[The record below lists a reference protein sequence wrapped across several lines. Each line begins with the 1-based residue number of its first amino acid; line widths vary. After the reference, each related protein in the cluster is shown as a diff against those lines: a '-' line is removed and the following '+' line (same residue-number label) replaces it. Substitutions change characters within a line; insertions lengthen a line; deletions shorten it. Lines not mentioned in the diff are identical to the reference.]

1 MNNNEQ
7 PVTALVGKHGER
19 AILKGVVVRGKLN
32 GILAS
37 VDVEQRYRNPLP
49 NNIEVVYTFPL
60 PIGAVLLGMEIEIA
74 GKKLTAAVVEKSS
87 AEKQYEVAITD
98 GDTAV
103 MVQDTGNGLYTM
115 NVGNLLA
122 NETAVI
128 RFRFSLPLV
137 WQGDRLRF
145 VLPTSI
151 APRYGNGAEASLEP
165 WQIPETCTIIEYPFD
180 FSFEFAGQLAQ
191 CEISSPSHPIV
202 VATSGKG
209 LLVRLDQGALLDRD
223 LVLTFRAQSTLQSL
237 TVVPDRQGHAA
248 FACLRVPPVEGWTD
262 APLCLKIV
270 IDCSGS
276 MAGVS
281 IAQARKAALAML
293 DLLRPQDYFN
303 ITLFGN
309 AQESIFP
316 ALVPGEHG
324 TVELA
329 RQRLMN
335 LDANMGGTEMEAALE
350 AAYRM
355 SGTARESLLEWIT
368 GKQSAMQPAVLLI
381 TDGEIWGFKKVV
393 ARARKSRHRVF
404 TVGVGLAAAEGFIKE
419 IARETGGASEFVA
432 PQEGMAERIL
442 TQFHRLHQKE
452 VPKLAVQWDI
462 PPTWQSPL
470 PEAIFSG
477 DTIHVFAGFND
488 QVPSRVSLAGQPV
501 VEAQRTEWPDLA
513 RVAAYA
519 RIGASADAA
528 TQLQLALDYQL
539 LTPLTN
545 YLVVAEQDE
554 KIEQLPEL
562 AKVPQMLAAGWGGT
576 GVAVFSRARQAGP
589 VVKYSVARDYGQHME
604 IPCVLRKRSIT
615 VEALANS
622 GVDRYDIPAFLRRFD
637 DPAQQV
643 PKKTAPEKKK
653 ALGVVPSE
661 VAVPGAPLAFI
672 ETLNGTLASL
682 LRVQALPSTS
692 DELKQFGLPADIA
705 DALMAASTASGA
717 EEWVVAAFLY
727 ALSESCLAAHF
738 QRGLRRL
745 IVTNWKRT
753 PGDQRLLHWCT
764 DCLKGLE
771 AESWNWRGI
780 AILGAA
786 AWGADPNGA
795 VLSVTGRAN

>member
-37 VDVEQRYRNPLP
+37 VDVEQRYWNPLP
-49 NNIEVVYTFPL
+49 YNIEAVYTFPL
-60 PIGAVLLGMEIEIA
+60 PIGAVLLCMEIELA
-74 GKKLTAAVVEKSS
+74 GKKLTAAVVEKTS
-87 AEKQYEVAITD
+87 AEKQYEDAITD

-122 NETAVI
+122 GEMVVI
-128 RFRFSLPLV
+128 RFRFALPLV

-145 VLPTSI
+145 VLPTTI
-151 APRYGNGAEASLEP
+151 APRYGNGAEAGLDP
-165 WQIPETCTIIEYPFD
+165 WQIPETCTIVEYPFD
-180 FSFEFAGQLAQ
+180 FSFDFAGQLAQ
-191 CEISSPSHPIV
+191 CEICSPSHPIV
-202 VATSGKG
+202 VATSGEG
-209 LLVRLDQGALLDRD
+209 LSVRLAQGALLDRD
-223 LVLTFRAQSTLQSL
+223 VVLTARAKSLVQSL
-237 TVVPDRQGHAA
+237 TVVPDHQGHAA
-248 FACLRVPPVEGWTD
+248 FACLRVPPLEGSVD

-281 IAQARKAALAML
+281 IAQARKAALAIL

-303 ITLFGN
+303 VTLFGN

-329 RQRLMN
+329 RQRLME

-355 SGTARESLLEWIT
+355 SGTAKEGLLEWIT

-393 ARARKSRHRVF
+393 ARARKSKHRVF

-432 PQEGMAERIL
+432 PQEGMTERIL
-442 TQFHRLHQKE
+442 TQFHRLRQKE
-452 VPKLAVQWDI
+452 VPKLAVQWDVQ
-462 PPTWQSPL
+462 PTWQTPM
-470 PEAIFSG
+470 PEAAFSG
-477 DTIHVFAGFND
+477 DTIHVFAGFD
-488 QVPSRVSLAGQPV
+488 DPAPSRVCLAGQDI
-501 VEAQRTEWPDLA
+501 VEARRIEWHDLA

-519 RIGASADAA
+519 RIGASEDAA
-528 TQLQLALDYQL
+528 TRLKLALDYQL

-545 YLVVAEQDE
+545 YLVVAERDE
-554 KIEQLPEL
+554 KTEQLPKL

-576 GVAVFSRARQAGP
+576 GVAVFRRAKASPQVTSLASADDSQYGIRFCISRSRP
-589 VVKYSVARDYGQHME
+589 V
-604 IPCVLRKRSIT
+604 T

-622 GVDRYDIPAFLRRFD
+622 GVDRYDIPSFLRRGDEPFQKM
-637 DPAQQV
+637 PAH
-643 PKKTAPEKKK
+643 PAPARKK
-653 ALGVVPSE
+653 AIGVVPSMT
-661 VAVPGAPLAFI
+661 AFPLTPLAFI
-672 ETLNGTLASL
+672 ESLNSMLASL
-682 LRVQALPSTS
+682 LWVQALPSTP
-692 DELKQFGLPADIA
+692 DELKRFGLPDDIV
-705 DALMAASTASGA
+705 DALTAANTVSGS
-717 EEWVVAAFLY
+717 ENWVVATFLY
-727 ALSESCLAAHF
+727 ALSESCLAEHI

-745 IVTNWKRT
+745 IVTKWKRT
-753 PGDQRLLHWCT
+753 SGDQHILRWCA
-764 DCLKGLE
+764 DCLNGME
-771 AESWNWRGI
+771 ADAWNWR
-780 AILGAA
+780 AL
-786 AWGADPNGA
+786 A
-795 VLSVTGRAN
+795 VPVATDVITGE